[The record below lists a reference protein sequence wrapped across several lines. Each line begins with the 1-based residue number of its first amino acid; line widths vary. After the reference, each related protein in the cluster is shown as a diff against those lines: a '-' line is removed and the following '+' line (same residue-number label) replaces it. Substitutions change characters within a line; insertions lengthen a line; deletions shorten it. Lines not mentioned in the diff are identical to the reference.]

1 MRGQSTHLREVR
13 GGGWIGPPLSR
24 DRWAL
29 ISLGGGADALG
40 MRTSGKGSRSEKR
53 RQVFQAGRKQCC
65 EDFLLDLRGGGG
77 GGYML
82 FPPPTRN
89 CGSPWRAGVTMTRT
103 RGPALDIAPK
113 GERDS
118 SQALL
123 APRMETLWALCRE
136 RVL

>member
-65 EDFLLDLRGGGG
+65 EDFLLDLRGGGEAG
-77 GGYML
+77 DICCS
-82 FPPPTRN
+82 PPHEELWVSLAGRCDN
-89 CGSPWRAGVTMTRT
+89 DEDKGSCP
-103 RGPALDIAPK
+103 
-113 GERDS
+113 
-118 SQALL
+118 
-123 APRMETLWALCRE
+123 
-136 RVL
+136 